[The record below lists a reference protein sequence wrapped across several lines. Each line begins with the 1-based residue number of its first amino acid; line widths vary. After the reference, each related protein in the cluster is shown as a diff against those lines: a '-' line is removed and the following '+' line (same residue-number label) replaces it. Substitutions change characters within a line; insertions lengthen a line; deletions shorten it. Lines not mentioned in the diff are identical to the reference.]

1 MEIKTMKKIAIEK
14 LWGMVNRID
23 SKEKAII
30 AEAFLRECD
39 LSSEDFD
46 ELMMAVAEQYR
57 FFNEI
62 EKDTC
67 LKPQYRRYAH

>member
-1 MEIKTMKKIAIEK
+1 MKRKIAIEK

-23 SKEKAII
+23 SKEKANI

-39 LSSEDFD
+39 LSNEDFD
-46 ELMMAVAEQYR
+46 ELMDTVAAQYR

-62 EKDTC
+62 EKDAR
-67 LKPQYRRYAH
+67 LKSQYRRYTR